1 MTTTPTGTPVVPESQ
16 EPVVTH
22 VLDDLD
28 ARGLVAHATDADA
41 LRAALDEG
49 PITYYVGFDP
59 TAPSLHVG
67 NLLQLLTARRLQ
79 LAGHR
84 PLILVGGST
93 GLIGDPKQSGE
104 RVMNSR
110 ETVAEWVDRI
120 RDQVSR
126 FVSFE
131 GDNAATVVNNLDWT
145 SQINTIDF
153 LRDIGKHFPV
163 NRMLARDVVS
173 SRLESGIS
181 YTEFSYVLL
190 QSLDFLELFRRY
202 GCILQTGGSD
212 QWGNLTA
219 GVELIRRSDGGKAHA
234 LATPLITKADGTK
247 FGKTETGTIW
257 LDPGLMSPYAFHQA
271 WMQAEDS
278 KVGEYLKQFTFL
290 PLDEIDALM
299 AEHAEAP
306 GRRVPQRRLAR
317 ELTNL
322 VHGES
327 ETDAAELAATALFG
341 RGALEDLPEPT
352 LAAALGEAGVA
363 ELDGAATVTDAL
375 VATGLSESRSAARRA
390 VTDGGAYANNV
401 RVEDPELTL
410 NDVVAVHGAWIVLR
424 RGKRQIAG
432 VKLHP

>member
-1 MTTTPTGTPVVPESQ
+1 M
-16 EPVVTH
+16 TH

-41 LRAALDEG
+41 LRAALDDG

-120 RDQVSR
+120 REQVSR

-173 SRLESGIS
+173 SRIESGIS

-202 GCILQTGGSD
+202 GCVLQTGGSD

-290 PLDEIDALM
+290 PVDEIDALM

-306 GRRVPQRRLAR
+306 GRRLPQRRLAR
-317 ELTNL
+317 ELTTL

-341 RGALEDLPEPT
+341 RGALEDLPEAT
-352 LAAALGEAGVA
+352 LAAALTEAGLA
-363 ELDGAATVTDAL
+363 ELGGDASVTDAL

-390 VTDGGAYANNV
+390 VTEGGAYANNV
-401 RVEDPELTL
+401 RVEDPELAL
-410 NDVVAVHGAWIVLR
+410 SDVASLHDSWIVLR

-432 VKLHP
+432 VKLHA

>member
-1 MTTTPTGTPVVPESQ
+1 MTTTATGTPAVPESQ

-49 PITYYVGFDP
+49 PLTYYVGFDP

-110 ETVAEWVDRI
+110 ETVAEWVERI

-190 QSLDFLELFRRY
+190 QSLDFLELYRRY
-202 GCILQTGGSD
+202 GCVLQTGGSD

-290 PLDEIDALM
+290 PLDEIAGLM

-317 ELTNL
+317 ELTTL
-322 VHGES
+322 VHGEA

-352 LAAALGEAGVA
+352 LAAALAEAGVV
-363 ELDGAATVTDAL
+363 ELPSDATVTDAL
-375 VATGLSESRSAARRA
+375 VSAGLSDSRSAARRA
-390 VTDGGAYANNV
+390 VADGGAYANNV
-401 RVEDPELTL
+401 RVDDPEQALSS
-410 NDVVAVHGAWIVLR
+410 VALLHGSWIVLR

-432 VKLHP
+432 VKLHR

>member
-1 MTTTPTGTPVVPESQ
+1 M
-16 EPVVTH
+16 TH

-190 QSLDFLELFRRY
+190 QSLDFLELFRRH
-202 GCILQTGGSD
+202 GCVLQTGGSD

-278 KVGEYLKQFTFL
+278 KVGEYLKQFTFV
-290 PLDEIDALM
+290 PVDEIDALM

-306 GRRVPQRRLAR
+306 GRRLPQRLLAR
-317 ELTNL
+317 ELTTL
-322 VHGES
+322 VHGAN

-341 RGALEDLPEPT
+341 RGALEDLPETT
-352 LAAALGEAGVA
+352 LAAALAEAGVA
-363 ELDGAATVTDAL
+363 ELEATATAIDAL

-401 RVEDPELTL
+401 RIDDPELPL
-410 NDVVAVHGAWIVLR
+410 SDIASLHDSWIVLR

-432 VKLHP
+432 VKLHR